1 MRELSP
7 RVLLLIAA
15 VALVVAFL
23 GSFALV
29 SSQSGGPDASGELK
43 VYGGR

>member
-7 RVLLLIAA
+7 RVLLVIAA

-23 GSFALV
+23 GAFALV
-29 SSQSGGPDASGELK
+29 TSQSGSPEAGGELQ